1 MERLIK
7 NGTVI
12 PASKLAESKE
22 LELQRVR
29 NFEAAAADEERHRA
43 AGKRA
48 VLTDLKTPLTRERLE
63 E

>member
-1 MERLIK
+1 MTRWMCPIRGVTTL
-7 NGTVI
+7 
-12 PASKLAESKE
+12 L

-29 NFEAAAADEERHRA
+29 NFEAAAADAERHRA

>member
-1 MERLIK
+1 M
-7 NGTVI
+7 I
-12 PASKLAESKE
+12 PASKLAETKE
-22 LELQRVR
+22 LDLQRVR
-29 NFEAAAADEERHRA
+29 DFETAATDEERHRA